1 MLEKRTYL
9 QTHPWITFDLGLEK
23 FQPRTWMLLGEAASK
38 ALHIA
43 GVPLA
48 PEIARQFHC
57 VFLAK
62 GALATAAIEGNTL
75 TLDQV
80 EAQVAGKLK
89 LPPSQRYLQQE
100 VQNIIDT
107 CNWLVADLA
116 RSGPKTITLEFC
128 CDLNSRV
135 LKDLE
140 LEEGVKGGKIRHHSV
155 VVGNVYRGAPPED
168 CAYLVETMC
177 DYLQRNDAPEGMQHH
192 YAILKALF
200 AHIYMALIHPF
211 GDGNGRTARILE
223 YYILLQ
229 NGFAQPTGHLLSNH
243 YNKTRAKYYLELDK
257 ISKSGGDTSSFAKYA
272 LEGFVYG
279 LVEHIS
285 IIRKEHFSVAWENYV
300 HQKFRGKKSQTDSRR
315 RELVLHLSGDMPGH
329 KISDLTNL
337 SSRLTKE
344 YALKTDKTLSRDINA
359 IVGMG
364 LATRVPGRRIRAKTE
379 VISAF
384 LPWHSEHC

>member
-9 QTHPWITFDLGLEK
+9 QTHPWITFDLRVEK
-23 FQPRTWMLLGEAASK
+23 FQPRAWMLLGEAASK
-38 ALHIA
+38 AMHIA

-48 PEIARQFHC
+48 PEIAQRFHC

-62 GALATAAIEGNTL
+62 GALATTAIEGNTL

-80 EAQVAGKLK
+80 EAQVAGTLK

-107 CNWLVADLA
+107 CNWLVKDLA
-116 RSGPKTITLEFC
+116 SAGPKKITREFC
-128 CDLNSRV
+128 CDLNKRV
-135 LKDLE
+135 LQGLE
-140 LEEGVKGGKIRHHSV
+140 LEDGVKGGEIRHHSV
-155 VVGNVYRGAPPED
+155 VVGSVYRGAPPED
-168 CAYLVETMC
+168 CEYLVDAMC
-177 DYLQRNDAPEGMQHH
+177 EHLQQNDAPEGIQQHH
-192 YAILKALF
+192 AILRALF

-229 NGFAQPTGHLLSNH
+229 SGFAQPTGHLLSNH

-257 ISKSGGDTSSFAKYA
+257 ISKSGGDTSSFARYA
-272 LEGFVYG
+272 LEGFVDG
-279 LVEHIS
+279 LVEQIG
-285 IIRKEHFSVAWENYV
+285 IIRREHFTVAWENFV

-315 RELVLHLSGDMPGH
+315 RELVLHLFGESPGH
-329 KISDLTNL
+329 KISDLTKL
-337 SSRLTKE
+337 SPRLTKE

-359 IVGMG
+359 VVAMG
-364 LATRVPGRRIRAKTE
+364 LVTRLPGRRIRAKTE
-379 VISAF
+379 VITAF